1 MYAGEKAKQGLSDS
15 ADKGEAAV
23 RDCRG
28 RITAIII
35 IIKNNNSNNNNSNN
49 NKEQLVQR
57 KSSNRRRVASDLQEQ
72 QCQSPKLDSVVKNAC
87 GADPQIAELVERLA
101 CRNSRPRT
109 WTSQWLK

>member
-35 IIKNNNSNNNNSNN
+35 IIKNNNSNN